1 MVAKKKLNHHV
12 IFKTMRISFLFLIV
26 ISIAFNV
33 NAQSR
38 IEKLANEDYSTFN
51 FSKAIAR
58 FQKVDPKNIEIWRKL
73 AYSNEVLGKYKDAE
87 FCWKKVAESG
97 YASGEDM
104 YQYAQS
110 LKYSKKYNE
119 SQEWLK
125 KANEKLDKDTRVQ
138 RNLNLEQ
145 GDYTELQKDKGNAS
159 VKHLSMNSEDQDFGP
174 TIMGE
179 QVVFA
184 STRAIESPISRI
196 WNWNGLPFLELY
208 AADVLPNHDLGNI
221 HPFQKRMKGKYHEG
235 PASFNKNL
243 DFVMFT
249 RNNYGGRDK
258 TGARGL
264 QLYSSTKDE
273 KGKWS
278 KPAGINLNSSDYSV
292 GHPSLTSDGKIMYFV
307 SEMPG
312 GIGGTDIYKSVLAA
326 NGTWSKPENLGKAI
340 NTEGNEMFPFY
351 HESGLLYFASDGHQG
366 LGGLDNFVAKLG
378 EDGSVQDIINLG
390 FPVNSSFD
398 DFSIVFKS
406 DMKSGYFASNRNGGS
421 GNDDIYA
428 VNVLKMWEFEKPI
441 TLIVKDSKGNLI
453 GKQDIALNLG
463 ESTMMVTTSDDGKV
477 TVDALTW
484 KNVVALAERKTFF
497 NSEVKF
503 AANEMKK
510 GDVVEIVMNPL
521 PIFDVVGCVTDNSN
535 NQPLSNVA
543 IEWVNKKTGE
553 VKKFTTNDKGEF
565 NELLTK
571 NVWTDTISYKVIL
584 SKNGYLSKVVSYDHI
599 LVEDGKVSVN
609 KEANLAME
617 PLKVGAD
624 LGKLV
629 QVNPI
634 YFDLGKYEIRP
645 DAAVELDKIVD
656 LMNANPTM
664 VIELGSHTDCRS
676 SKAFNLKLSDNR
688 AKASAE
694 YIKKRITDPK
704 RIYGKGYGESKLV
717 NQCECEGKKLSMVC
731 SEEEHQAN
739 RRTEFKLIKI

>member
-1 MVAKKKLNHHV
+1 
-12 IFKTMRISFLFLIV
+12 MRISFLFLIV
-26 ISIAFNV
+26 ISIALNV

-38 IEKLANEDYSTFN
+38 REKLANQDYSTFN

-97 YASGEDM
+97 NATGEDM

-125 KANEKLDKDTRVQ
+125 KANERLDKDTRVQ
-138 RNLNLEQ
+138 RNLSLEQ

-184 STRAIESPISRI
+184 STRAIESPISRM

-208 AADVLPNHDLGNI
+208 VADVLPNHDLENI

-235 PASFNKNL
+235 PASFNKSL

-249 RNNYGGRDK
+249 RNNYDGRDK

-278 KPAGINLNSSDYSV
+278 KPAGISLNSSDYSV
-292 GHPSLTSDGKIMYFV
+292 GHPSLTPDGKTMYFV

-312 GIGGTDIYKSVLAA
+312 SIGGTDIYKSVLAA

-366 LGGLDNFVAKLG
+366 LGGLDNFVAKLSD
-378 EDGSVQDIINLG
+378 DGSVQDIINLG

-441 TLIVKDSKGNLI
+441 TLIVKDNKGNLI

-463 ESTMMVTTSDDGKV
+463 ESTEVVTTLESGQV
-477 TVDALTW
+477 TVDALKW
-484 KNVVALAERKTFF
+484 KNVVAQVERKTFF

-510 GDVVEIVMNPL
+510 GDVVEIIMNRL
-521 PIFDVVGCVTDNSN
+521 PIFDVVGSVTDNSN
-535 NQPLSNVA
+535 NEPLSDVA
-543 IEWVNKKTGE
+543 VEWMNKKTGE
-553 VKKFTTNDKGEF
+553 VKKFSTNEQGEF
-565 NELLTK
+565 NDLLTK
-571 NVWTDTISYKVIL
+571 NVWTDTISYKVVL
-584 SKNGYLSKVVSYDHI
+584 SKKGYLSKVVSYDHV
-599 LVEDGKVSVN
+599 LVEEGKVSVN

-624 LGKLV
+624 LGKLI
-629 QVNPI
+629 QINPI
-634 YFDLGKYEIRP
+634 YFDLGKYVIRP
-645 DAAVELDKIVD
+645 DAAEELDKIVD

-717 NQCECEGKKLSMVC
+717 NQCECEGNKVSIVC
-731 SEEEHQAN
+731 TEEEHQAN

>member
-1 MVAKKKLNHHV
+1 
-12 IFKTMRISFLFLIV
+12 
-26 ISIAFNV
+26 
-33 NAQSR
+33 
-38 IEKLANEDYSTFN
+38 
-51 FSKAIAR
+51 
-58 FQKVDPKNIEIWRKL
+58 
-73 AYSNEVLGKYKDAE
+73 
-87 FCWKKVAESG
+87 
-97 YASGEDM
+97 
-104 YQYAQS
+104 
-110 LKYSKKYNE
+110 
-119 SQEWLK
+119 
-125 KANEKLDKDTRVQ
+125 
-138 RNLNLEQ
+138 
-145 GDYTELQKDKGNAS
+145 
-159 VKHLSMNSEDQDFGP
+159 
-174 TIMGE
+174 MGE

-184 STRAIESPISRI
+184 STRAIESPISRM

-208 AADVLPNHDLGNI
+208 VADVLPNHDLENI

-235 PASFNKNL
+235 PASFNKSL

-249 RNNYGGRDK
+249 RNNYDGRDK

-278 KPAGINLNSSDYSV
+278 KPAGISLNSSDYSV
-292 GHPSLTSDGKIMYFV
+292 GHPSLTPDGKTMYFV

-312 GIGGTDIYKSVLAA
+312 SIGGTDIYKSVLAA

-366 LGGLDNFVAKLG
+366 LGGLDNFVAKLSD
-378 EDGSVQDIINLG
+378 DGSVQDIINLG

-441 TLIVKDSKGNLI
+441 TLIVKDNKGNLI

-463 ESTMMVTTSDDGKV
+463 ESTEVVTTLESGQV
-477 TVDALTW
+477 TVDALKW
-484 KNVVALAERKTFF
+484 KNVVAQVERKTFF

-510 GDVVEIVMNPL
+510 GDVVEIIMNRL
-521 PIFDVVGCVTDNSN
+521 PIFDVVGSVTDNSN
-535 NQPLSNVA
+535 NEPLSDVA
-543 IEWVNKKTGE
+543 VEWMNKKTGE
-553 VKKFTTNDKGEF
+553 VKKFSTNEQGEF
-565 NELLTK
+565 HDLLTK
-571 NVWTDTISYKVIL
+571 NVWTDTISYKVVL
-584 SKNGYLSKVVSYDHI
+584 SKKGYLSKVVSYDHV
-599 LVEDGKVSVN
+599 LVEEGKVSVN

-624 LGKLV
+624 LGKLI
-629 QVNPI
+629 QINPI
-634 YFDLGKYEIRP
+634 YFDLGKYVIRP
-645 DAAVELDKIVD
+645 DAAEELDKIVD

-717 NQCECEGKKLSMVC
+717 NQCECEGNKVSIVC

>member
-1 MVAKKKLNHHV
+1 M
-12 IFKTMRISFLFLIV
+12 
-26 ISIAFNV
+26 SIALNV

-38 IEKLANEDYSTFN
+38 IEKLANEDYSSFN

-87 FCWKKVAESG
+87 YCWKKVAESG

-104 YQYAQS
+104 YQYAQA

-125 KANEKLDKDTRVQ
+125 KANEKLSQDSRVL
-138 RNLNLEQ
+138 RNLSLEH
-145 GDYTELQKDKGNAS
+145 GDYAELQKDRGNAA
-159 VKHLSMNSEDQDFGP
+159 VKHLTMNTEDQDFGP
-174 TIMGE
+174 MIYGE

-184 STRAIESPISRI
+184 STRAIESPVSRL

-208 AADVLPNHDLGNI
+208 VADVLPNHDLDNI
-221 HPFQKRMKGKYHEG
+221 HSFQNRMKGKFHEG

-249 RNNYGGRDK
+249 RNNYSGRDK
-258 TGARGL
+258 SGARGL

-278 KPAGINLNSSDYSV
+278 KPIGININSSDYSV
-292 GHPSLTSDGKIMYFV
+292 GHAALSPDGKTMYFV

-312 GIGGTDIYKSVLAA
+312 GMGGTDIYKSTITS
-326 NGTWSKPENLGKAI
+326 NGTWTKPENLGKEI
-340 NTEGNEMFPFY
+340 NTEGNEMFPFF

-378 EDGSVQDIINLG
+378 EDGSVQDVVNLG
-390 FPVNSSFD
+390 APVNSSFD
-398 DFSIVFKS
+398 DFSIVFKQ
-406 DMKSGYFASNRNGGS
+406 DMKTGYFASNRNGGS
-421 GNDDIYA
+421 GNDDIYS

-441 TLIVKDSKGNLI
+441 TLIVKDNKGNLLS
-453 GKQDIALNLG
+453 KQNIELNINENIQTVATNEKG
-463 ESTMMVTTSDDGKV
+463 EAV
-477 TVDALTW
+477 VDALTW
-484 KNVVALAERKTFF
+484 KNVTAHVERTAFF
-497 NSEVKF
+497 DSEVKF
-503 AANEMKK
+503 AANELQK
-510 GDVVEIVMNPL
+510 GDKVEIVMNPL
-521 PIFDVVGCVTDNSN
+521 PIFDVVGVVTDKSN
-535 NQPLSNVA
+535 NQPLSDVKV
-543 IEWVNKKTGE
+543 EWVNNRTGE
-553 VKKFTTNDKGEF
+553 KMEFNTKSNGEF

-571 NVWTDTISYKVIL
+571 NVWTDTLNYKVVL
-584 SKNGYLSKVVSYDHI
+584 SKKGYLGKVVNYHHV

-609 KEANLAME
+609 KEADLAME
-617 PLKVGAD
+617 PLKVGQD
-624 LGKLV
+624 LGKLI

-634 YFDLGKYEIRP
+634 YFDLGKFEIRP
-645 DAAVELDKIVD
+645 DAALELDKIVD

-688 AKASAE
+688 AKASAD
-694 YIKKRITDPK
+694 YIKKKITDPK

-717 NQCECEGKKLSMVC
+717 NQCECEGKKLSKVC

-739 RRTEFKLIKI
+739 RRTEFKLVKI

>member
-1 MVAKKKLNHHV
+1 
-12 IFKTMRISFLFLIV
+12 MRISCLFLIV
-26 ISIAFNV
+26 MSIALNV

-38 IEKLANEDYSTFN
+38 IEKLANEDYSSFN
-51 FSKAIAR
+51 FNKAIAR

-73 AYSNEVLGKYKDAE
+73 AYSNDVLGKYKDAE

-104 YQYAQS
+104 YQYAQA

-125 KANEKLDKDTRVQ
+125 KANEKLAQDSRVL
-138 RNLNLEQ
+138 RSLSLEH
-145 GDYTELQKDKGNAS
+145 GDYAELQQDKGNAT
-159 VKHLSMNSEDQDFGP
+159 VKHLSMNTEDQDFGP
-174 TIMGE
+174 MIYGE

-184 STRAIESPISRI
+184 STRAIISPVSRL

-208 AADVLPNHDLGNI
+208 VADVLPSNDLGNI
-221 HPFQKRMKGKYHEG
+221 HSFQKRMKGKYHEG

-249 RNNYGGRDK
+249 RNNYSGRDK
-258 TGARGL
+258 SGARGL

-278 KPAGINLNSSDYSV
+278 KPEGININSSDYSV
-292 GHPSLTSDGKIMYFV
+292 GHAALTPDGKTLYFV

-312 GIGGTDIYKSVLAA
+312 GMGGTDIYKSTLAT
-326 NGTWSKPENLGKAI
+326 NGNWTKPENLGKDV
-340 NTEGNEMFPFY
+340 NTEGNEMFPFF

-378 EDGSVQDIINLG
+378 EDGSVQDVVNLG
-390 FPVNSSFD
+390 VPVNSSFD
-398 DFSIVFKS
+398 DFSIVFKG
-406 DMKSGYFASNRNGGS
+406 DMKTGYFASNRNGS
-421 GNDDIYA
+421 KGNDDIYL

-441 TLIVKDSKGNLI
+441 TLVVLDNKGNLL
-453 GKQDIALNLG
+453 GKQNIELKINETTQTVATNDKG
-463 ESTMMVTTSDDGKV
+463 EVV
-477 TVDALTW
+477 VDALTW
-484 KNVVALAERKTFF
+484 KNVTAHVERTAFF
-497 NSEVKF
+497 DSEVKF
-503 AANEMKK
+503 AANELQK
-510 GDVVEIVMNPL
+510 GDKVEIVMNPL
-521 PIFDVVGCVTDNSN
+521 PIFDVVGVVTDKSN
-535 NQPLSNVA
+535 NQPLSDVKV
-543 IEWVNKKTGE
+543 EWVNNRTGE
-553 VKKFTTNDKGEF
+553 KMEFNTKANGEF

-571 NVWTDTISYKVIL
+571 NVWTDTLNYKVVL
-584 SKNGYLSKVVSYDHI
+584 SKKGYLGKVVNYHHV

-609 KEANLAME
+609 KEADLALE
-617 PLKVGAD
+617 PLKVGQD
-624 LGKLV
+624 LGKLI

-688 AKASAE
+688 AKASAD
-694 YIKKRITDPK
+694 YIKKKITDPK
-704 RIYGKGYGESKLV
+704 RIYGKGYGESRLV
-717 NQCECEGKKLSMVC
+717 NQCECEGKKVSKVC

-739 RRTEFKLIKI
+739 RRTEFKLVKI